1 MTDGAADDALAPRAD
16 DLLPFGAIEALNVV
30 DAELQAALSAGGT
43 ANDTY
48 QALASLLARLLH
60 SRSLEARVH
69 YARESVLLL
78 TANLCDARAQDVRG
92 EYTRIDVCCA
102 PSLRW
107 LACSVVA
114 GVMRYCFTE
123 HYLHRL
129 HAAWMS
135 GGGGDGDDAAL
146 SLETR
151 YNLRHNPALHYLR
164 PQTTADVGAGGDV
177 EFPIRGDD
185 GLAHWLLDTVH
196 GGVPYW
202 VHASLVPA
210 KTTTTT

>member
-1 MTDGAADDALAPRAD
+1 MTDADDALAPRAD
-16 DLLPFGAIEALNVV
+16 DLLPFGALEALNAV
-30 DAELQAALSAGGT
+30 DAELQAALGGHVGAAG

-135 GGGGDGDDAAL
+135 GDGDGDAAL

-164 PQTTADVGAGGDV
+164 PQTSTPTTADGGDA

-185 GLAHWLLDTVH
+185 GSAHWLLDTVH

-210 KTTTTT
+210 ATTTR